1 MSELFEKSMPELREA
16 FVRSRFAEHQN
27 FSRED
32 VEDWLKQQ
40 READVPDA
48 HHWWWAYG
56 GRSWATARV
65 SATALTGLR
74 ACATQVVDP
83 KEITDKGYFA
93 RLCQLM
99 LNQSGLYWGHDNQG
113 VYFLRG
119 SFPENEL
126 FVVTLAPGGLFTMY
140 RLAGNDRT
148 CGSVIVN
155 IYLAEW
161 LKHRPRWRE
170 ARAFLCNL
178 VAEAVAQE
186 RAKAQ
191 ADFDYAVAVS
201 ADGKKIVCADWVF
214 VEEKG
219 GSRRLPGEAF
229 REHKA
234 KLGRRA
240 AMAQGNLPTLEN
252 TERSVWKFFI
262 GMDLTI
268 NFRKERGVD
277 YQVCTC
283 GSFPNQFNL
292 LLIRREFCEDV
303 LFESNSESAV

>member
-1 MSELFEKSMPELREA
+1 MSRLFEKSMPELREA
-16 FVRSRFAEHQN
+16 FVRNRFAEHQN
-27 FSRED
+27 FSRAD
-32 VEDWLKQQ
+32 VEVWLQQ
-40 READVPDA
+40 ERESVIPNAQQ
-48 HHWWWAYG
+48 WWTYC
-56 GRSWATARV
+56 GRNWATTRV

-93 RLCQLM
+93 RLCQLL
-99 LNQSGLYWGHDNQG
+99 LNQSDLYWDHDNQG

-119 SFPENEL
+119 IFPENEL
-126 FVVTLAPGGLFTMY
+126 FVVTLAPGGLFTMM
-140 RLAGNDRT
+140 RSVEESVNVCGRT
-148 CGSVIVN
+148 IAN

-161 LKHRPRWRE
+161 LKHRPMWRE
-170 ARAFLCNL
+170 ARAFLCNM

-186 RAKAQ
+186 RAKAE
-191 ADFDYAVAVS
+191 ADFDNAVAVS

-214 VEEKG
+214 VEEKRGARMLLG
-219 GSRRLPGEAF
+219 GAF
-229 REHKA
+229 RGYKA

-303 LFESNSESAV
+303 LFESNSEPAV